1 MSRKSKRKFWIFGRD
16 EEENSPL
23 SLPPVKGIQVLAPKV
38 REVHI
43 PYIIYLKSRVL
54 GRLVALLQANREE
67 FGFILRGKLIGRKF
81 LVTSLYVPPQEV
93 SGAYWEAT
101 DYTKVAG
108 IPDIIGW
115 GHSHNSFGAF
125 HSGTDT
131 DTAWSWAKVKKVP
144 ICSLTISTV
153 GEWDARVFFPDD
165 IYTKARLV
173 YPGCQVP
180 SEWKENIK
188 PRRVEIPKF
197 SFGMSDDKVR
207 KYTYRWTEEDLTY
220 G

>member
-1 MSRKSKRKFWIFGRD
+1 MSEKPKQNFYFFGRD
-16 EEENSPL
+16 EERRDSPL
-23 SLPPVKGIQVLAPKV
+23 SLPPVKGVPKLK
-38 REVHI
+38 EVHT

-54 GRLVALLQANREE
+54 GRLVALLQAITSE
-67 FGFILRGKLIGRKF
+67 FGFVLRGKLIGKKF

-93 SGAYWEAT
+93 SGTYWEAT

-125 HSGTDT
+125 HSGTDI
-131 DTAWSWAKVKKVP
+131 DTAWSWAKVRKVP

-153 GEWDARVFFPDD
+153 GEWDARVFLPDD
-165 IYTKARLV
+165 TYTKAKLI
-173 YPGCQVP
+173 YPGCQIP
-180 SEWKENIK
+180 QEWKNNIK
-188 PRRVEIPKF
+188 PRIVPF
-197 SFGMSDDKVR
+197 DSDEKIR
-207 KYTYRWTEEDLTY
+207 KYTRRWLEEDWAY